1 MFSNL
6 KIESFRTSCRTTPIR
21 SRHLASELTAGT
33 IYLSISSVASEHDW
47 CAQFPFSVERRRR
60 FNINDRIKELGTL
73 LPKTNDPW
81 VRISF
86 LSLLLLLLLRFLL
99 VLRHT
104 LALLS
109 LLPSPIATPFFVVF
123 LFFAFAFCTFPTDH
137 YFLFVTLYDE
147 LVQVRCSRREAFT
160 GSPFSAPSTLLSFA
174 FLPLSLAFHG
184 CSFFLPL
191 LQLCF
196 PSSLPCKAPRFLV

>member
-1 MFSNL
+1 MLSNQKL
-6 KIESFRTSCRTTPIR
+6 ESFRTSRPCTTHAIR
-21 SRHLASELTAGT
+21 SHHLADELTDST
-33 IYLSISSVASEHDW
+33 IYLSHLSRVSHDW

-86 LSLLLLLLLRFLL
+86 LSLLLLPLLRFFL
-99 VLRHT
+99 VPLV
-104 LALLS
+104 LLS
-109 LLPSPIATPFFVVF
+109 LSLSPIATPFFVVLLF
-123 LFFAFAFCTFPTDH
+123 LAFAFCTFPTDH

-160 GSPFSAPSTLLSFA
+160 GSPFFAPSTLLSFA
-174 FLPLSLAFHG
+174 FLPLSLALHG

-191 LQLCF
+191 L
-196 PSSLPCKAPRFLV
+196 